1 VAYFGIAR
9 VSLDNRFAEYFDTD
23 TEIYQGMYYLDTK
36 LGGTIPFD
44 VVVRFPPY
52 EDLSFGADDELE
64 EDIFATEEEDEYPER
79 YWFTREKLDDL
90 EKRPGEDAPVP
101 GIQASGGEGIIL
113 YGPGGL
119 RPGVY

>member
-1 VAYFGIAR
+1 
-9 VSLDNRFAEYFDTD
+9 
-23 TEIYQGMYYLDTK
+23 MYYLDTK

-64 EDIFATEEEDEYPER
+64 EDIFATEEEDE
-79 YWFTREKLDDL
+79 W
-90 EKRPGEDAPVP
+90 
-101 GIQASGGEGIIL
+101 EGIIL